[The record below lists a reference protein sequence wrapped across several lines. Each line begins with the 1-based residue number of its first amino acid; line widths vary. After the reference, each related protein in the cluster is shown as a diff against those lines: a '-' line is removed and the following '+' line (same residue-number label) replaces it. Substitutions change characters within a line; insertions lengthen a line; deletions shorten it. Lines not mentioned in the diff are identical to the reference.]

1 MLSFP
6 SLLFSDSFSHQPNKP
21 FHIEKQKT
29 KNSSRTFSFQNI
41 SPFLSFSYIY
51 IYISQILNGNAFV
64 KVVEREKVQNNN
76 NNSKN

>member
-29 KNSSRTFSFQNI
+29 KNSNNS
-41 SPFLSFSYIY
+41 
-51 IYISQILNGNAFV
+51 
-64 KVVEREKVQNNN
+64 KVVEREKMQNNN